1 MLILVV
7 EDDPTFRDV
16 VCAMLEE
23 SGYQVLT
30 AADVLSAVALLATL
44 PASPDLILLDLQ
56 MPQLNGGDLHTA
68 LARDPAF
75 AHVPIVVLTGLDPQS
90 ARALVPEGTP
100 ILHKPI
106 ALDDLLAAVAQVG
119 ESREAGA

>member
-16 VCAMLEE
+16 LSAMLEE
-23 SGYQVLT
+23 NGEQVLT

-44 PASPDLILLDLQ
+44 PAAPDLILLDLQ

-75 AHVPIVVLTGLDPQS
+75 ARVPIVVLTGLDAQS
-90 ARALVPEGTP
+90 ARALVPDGTP
-100 ILHKPI
+100 ILYKPV
-106 ALDDLLAAVAQVG
+106 ALDELLLAIAQVG